1 MKTDSSTL
9 HLAQYAPLENRET
22 AIQFMESIPVG
33 IYVMAM
39 DIEGNPSF
47 SYTSDR
53 FIEMLGLNRE
63 AVLKDAFS
71 VFNCVHPEDREA
83 LVALNLKVF
92 KEVIPFYWEG
102 RYIVRGETIWIIAE
116 SIPRK
121 LDSGIVIW
129 EGCCTD
135 ITKQKKAELK
145 LQETATHVRAL
156 LDNSPV
162 PTAINSMDDGRI
174 TYLNQSFTEAFGY
187 TLEDIPTV
195 SIWAQQAYPDAQ
207 YRQEIFQRW
216 DESLSLA
223 KQGDLK
229 VPPSEFS
236 VVCKNGRVKDTIIA
250 ASFMDEMLLISLMDI
265 TERKL
270 AERAEKVLQ
279 EANEEKIRF
288 LTYFDPLTNLP
299 NRQLCKILI
308 EAALERATAHQTEVA
323 ILFIDV
329 DDFKFINKNYIY
341 ATGDHV
347 LSTLASRIRSCLAPF
362 DSACRMLG
370 DEFVVLLSNVQS
382 KEAVQKIAECILDQ
396 IAQPI
401 TLGSDT
407 LSLTASVGASLFPQH
422 GKDVETLLQNAE
434 FATAQAKAEGQ
445 HNTYRVFQP
454 AMREHSTHRAQTIK
468 DLHIALRQNAFVLHY
483 QPQIDLASGK
493 IVGVEA
499 LVRWNDGG
507 DGLRMPNTFIPMA
520 EQSNLIIRIGEWVL
534 REACR
539 QLSLWEAHGISL
551 PSVGIN
557 LSAFQ
562 FSRSDIVTLIETILA
577 ETRIDPNKI
586 DLELTESVVMSDD
599 NGAISDKL
607 NKLSNMGLKLSVDDF
622 GTGYS
627 SLTYLKKFP
636 VDRLKIDQSF
646 VSNITKNKVDRS
658 IVQSIINLAESLGI
672 DSIAEGVEDEATLN
686 MLKKMGCT
694 QAQGYLIGRPMCAQ
708 ALERTIRGTA
718 RDVARGSSMTADQ
731 D

>member
-1 MKTDSSTL
+1 MTKNSSTL

-33 IYVMAM
+33 IYVMKM
-39 DIEGNPSF
+39 DIEGKPSF
-47 SYTSDR
+47 SYASDR
-53 FIEMLGLNRE
+53 FIEMFGWDRE
-63 AVLKDAFS
+63 AVLKDTFS
-71 VFNCVHPEDREA
+71 AFNCVHPEERDEF
-83 LVALNLKVF
+83 VALNLKVF

-102 RYIVRGETIWIIAE
+102 RCVVRGETLWIIAE

-174 TYLNQSFTEAFGY
+174 TYLNQSFTETFGY

-195 SIWAQQAYPDAQ
+195 STWAQSAYPDVQ
-207 YRQEIFQRW
+207 YRDEVFQRW
-216 DESLSLA
+216 NESVNTA
-223 KQGDLK
+223 RKGDLK
-229 VPPSEFS
+229 VPPSELT
-236 VVCKNGRVKDTIIA
+236 VVCKDGRSKDIIIA
-250 ASFMDEMLLISLMDI
+250 ASFMNDMLLVSLMDI
-265 TERKL
+265 TERKI
-270 AERAEKVLQ
+270 AERAEKILQ

-299 NRQLCKILI
+299 NRQLCKILL
-308 EAALERATAHQTEVA
+308 EAALERATARQTQVA

-329 DDFKFINKNYIY
+329 DDFKFINKNYVY
-341 ATGDHV
+341 ATGDQV
-347 LSTLASRIRSCLAPF
+347 LSTIAARIRSCLVPF
-362 DSACRMLG
+362 DSVCRMLG

-382 KEAVQKIAECILDQ
+382 QESVQTIAENILDR

-401 TLGSDT
+401 ALDSDT
-407 LSLTASVGASLFPQH
+407 LTLTATVGASLFPEH
-422 GKDVETLLQNAE
+422 GKDVITLLQNAE
-434 FATAQAKAEGQ
+434 FATAQAKAEGR
-445 HNTYRVFQP
+445 HHTYRLFQS
-454 AMREHSTHRAQTIK
+454 AMREHSAHRAQTIK
-468 DLHIALRQNAFVLHY
+468 ELNLAVKQNDFVLHY
-483 QPQIDLASGK
+483 QPQIELDSGK
-493 IVGVEA
+493 LIGVEA
-499 LVRWNDGG
+499 LLRWNDGG
-507 DGLRMPNTFIPMA
+507 EGLRLPNSFIPLA
-520 EQSNLIIRIGEWVL
+520 EQSHLIIQIGEWVL

-539 QLSLWEAHGISL
+539 QLSLWEAHGVSV
-551 PSVGIN
+551 PSIGIN

-562 FSRSDIVTLIETILA
+562 FSRSDIVRLVETILA
-577 ETRIDPNKI
+577 KTGVDPNKL

-599 NGAISDKL
+599 NGEISDKL

-646 VSNITKNKVDRS
+646 VSNITKNNVDRS

-686 MLKKMGCT
+686 MLKKMGCA
-694 QAQGYLIGRPMCAQ
+694 QAQGYLIGRPMCAE
-708 ALERTIRGTA
+708 ALERVIREAAQDATRA
-718 RDVARGSSMTADQ
+718 ATTSADQ